1 LQVDVISYENIT
13 SDSPVWPA
21 LMGINAQLASISR
34 STALVLGTLKKGA
47 SGQQQ
52 QQQQPVRMA
61 REILPTPGTSL
72 GGASSAAQPLQVSQ
86 TTKTKHSISNQSAT
100 CQVVSTERCYQCSDT
115 NFEIV
120 WAPNRRATL
129 QRLGADDH
137 TLTPSLSA
145 FAVLQETGSVSGIQD
160 AIYKVLSTQAVDT
173 HISCS
178 KLYFSHLRFP
188 CLQETGSIS
197 SIQDAIYKVLSTQA
211 LYNGTELVT
220 SRHLVRSVI
229 HEVALSNGLI
239 TVDTNSSSSSGG
251 KLSDLNETDVKI
263 LLDIVATVGAKC
275 MIMLCFCRGKS
286 VVSLCLVWS
295 RVHEVALSNGSLL
308 PMQTA
313 AAAAAASCLT

>member
-21 LMGINAQLASISR
+21 LMGINAQLACISR

-47 SGQQQ
+47 SGQQ

-145 FAVLQETGSVSGIQD
+145 FAVLQETGSISGIQD

-178 KLYFSHLRFP
+178 KL
-188 CLQETGSIS
+188 
-197 SIQDAIYKVLSTQA
+197 
-211 LYNGTELVT
+211 
-220 SRHLVRSVI
+220 
-229 HEVALSNGLI
+229 
-239 TVDTNSSSSSGG
+239 
-251 KLSDLNETDVKI
+251 
-263 LLDIVATVGAKC
+263 
-275 MIMLCFCRGKS
+275 
-286 VVSLCLVWS
+286 
-295 RVHEVALSNGSLL
+295 
-308 PMQTA
+308 
-313 AAAAAASCLT
+313 